1 MPLTHVYYWE
11 SNVGYRPITVEEA
24 DKLYSHGCT
33 VPADRTSRFVCG
45 ICAQHVGLSK
55 RRKGTG
61 TRHFYHSRGEDDKEC
76 EDRAKAYSAVPVG
89 YNCHPMPLRI
99 RVAHGSYLLELG
111 FFYAPSSAASDP
123 RCQKITITG
132 DDENEYT
139 HSVERLSSEGIAYL
153 NVGNI
158 PSTEYSISYDYPSS
172 NLDRYWPSKTT
183 GVNIRGSF
191 FDCSTGKILYSG
203 SKAYPYRDYYL
214 LQRRSIGYVP
224 HGISYESIAETRTG
238 SFTTW
243 YLYKIHVQDFS
254 ASVARFFLERSIFLT
269 EKPVVFYP
277 IWPPYVED
285 PYFLYHH
292 DPRIYF
298 YMQGGDAELNI
309 YPATIYAQHQNLGD
323 GKLYRIYAASKEQ
336 LLSLGQSGAIGFS
349 YLMTKPLDMVA
360 AFPEV
365 QIKSIDGNLIAED
378 TCNRLPKG
386 KQLTIQTPFD
396 GKVIL
401 LKNNKILEIRHIVAE
416 KILTVDDLSFGC
428 EVRIFQSCDMVRSI
442 RFEKSKENKNYAD
455 FDQEMIQKLNNCNG
469 PAMAVPHSVGVIAK
483 SLSNFPQSKKWLY
496 RMIRKGNIP
505 VDAFKLMVSYQNR
518 KKGAVK
524 HD

>member
-99 RVAHGSYLLELG
+99 KVAHGSYLLELG
-111 FFYAPSSAASDP
+111 FFHTPSSATSGP
-123 RCQKITITG
+123 RCQKIIIT
-132 DDENEYT
+132 DDNKQQHIY
-139 HSVERLSSEGIAYL
+139 SFERLSLEGVTYL

-158 PSTEYSISYDYPSS
+158 PSTEYHLSYDHPSS

-203 SKAYPYRDYYL
+203 SKAYPYQDYYL

-378 TCNRLPKG
+378 TCNQLPKG
-386 KQLTIQTPFD
+386 KQIIIQAPFD

-401 LKNNKILEIRHIVAE
+401 LKNDKILEIRHIAAE
-416 KILTVDDLSFGC
+416 EILTVDDLSFGC
-428 EVRIFQSCDMVRSI
+428 EVRIFQGCDAIRTIHFERIEQNVNIAAMDRQLVDRLRCCKGGSI
-442 RFEKSKENKNYAD
+442 P
-455 FDQEMIQKLNNCNG
+455 I
-469 PAMAVPHSVGVIAK
+469 PHSTAAAVLQLK
-483 SLSNFPQSKKWLY
+483 QYTLTRQWLLSQLRLGY
-496 RMIRKGNIP
+496 IDR
-505 VDAFKLMVSYQNR
+505 DAYFMLISAANR
-518 KKGAVK
+518 KKG
-524 HD
+524 

>member
-1 MPLTHVYYWE
+1 MPLTHVCVWDGKA
-11 SNVGYRPITVEEA
+11 GYRRVSIEEA
-24 DKLYSHGCT
+24 CSMYPYT
-33 VPADRTSRFVCG
+33 VSANSEIFVCSL
-45 ICAQHVGLSK
+45 CAQPVCLTAPGIQ
-55 RRKGTG
+55 RRNF
-61 TRHFYHSRGEDDKEC
+61 RHNSATQNKEC
-76 EDRAKAYSAVPVG
+76 EDRAQAYARASTG

-99 RVAHGSYLLELG
+99 KVAHGSYLLELG
-111 FFYAPSSAASDP
+111 FFHAPSSATSGP
-123 RCQKITITG
+123 RCQTIIIT
-132 DDENEYT
+132 DDNKQQHIY
-139 HSVERLSSEGIAYL
+139 SFERLSAEGVTYL

-158 PSTEYSISYDYPSS
+158 PSTEYHLSYNHPSS

-191 FDCSTGKILYSG
+191 FDCSTWKILHSG

-214 LQRRSIGYVP
+214 LQRRSIGHVP

-269 EKPVVFYP
+269 EKPVAFYP
-277 IWPPYVED
+277 IWPPYVEN

-292 DPRIYF
+292 NPRMYF

-309 YPATIYAQHQNLGD
+309 YPDTIYAQHQNLGD

-349 YLMTKPLDMVA
+349 YLMTKPLDMVS

-365 QIKSIDGNLIAED
+365 QIKNIDGKLISEV
-378 TCNRLPKG
+378 TCNQLPKG
-386 KQLTIQTPFD
+386 KQIIIQAPFD

-401 LKNNKILEIRHIVAE
+401 LKNDKILEIRHIAAE
-416 KILTVDDLSFGC
+416 VILTVDDLSFGC
-428 EVRIFQSCDMVRSI
+428 EVRIFQSCDVI
-442 RFEKSKENKNYAD
+442 RNIKFEKPKNDTDTSALD
-455 FDQEMIQKLNNCNG
+455 RQLVEKLRSCKG
-469 PAMAVPHSVGVIAK
+469 VLMPVPHSI
-483 SLSNFPQSKKWLY
+483 
-496 RMIRKGNIP
+496 
-505 VDAFKLMVSYQNR
+505 
-518 KKGAVK
+518 GAVVGK
-524 HD
+524 LTHFPLTKEWFCSKTKEGRISRTAYWILVTELKKCGDLR

>member
-99 RVAHGSYLLELG
+99 KVAHGSYLLELG
-111 FFYAPSSAASDP
+111 FFHTPSSATSGP
-123 RCQKITITG
+123 RCQKIIIT
-132 DDENEYT
+132 DDNKQQHIY
-139 HSVERLSSEGIAYL
+139 SFERLSLEGVTYL

-158 PSTEYSISYDYPSS
+158 PSTEYHLSYDHPSS

-298 YMQGGDAELNI
+298 YMQDGDAELNI

-416 KILTVDDLSFGC
+416 EILTVDDLSFGC
-428 EVRIFQSCDMVRSI
+428 EVRIFQSCDVI
-442 RFEKSKENKNYAD
+442 RTIHFEKFKPDVNIA
-455 FDQEMIQKLNNCNG
+455 
-469 PAMAVPHSVGVIAK
+469 AMDRQLVDRLRSCKGGSMPIPHSTAAAVLQLEQYTLTK
-483 SLSNFPQSKKWLY
+483 QWLLSQLRSG
-496 RMIRKGNIP
+496 RIDR
-505 VDAFKLMVSYQNR
+505 DAYFVLISAANQ
-518 KKGAVK
+518 KKG
-524 HD
+524 

>member
-1 MPLTHVYYWE
+1 MSTRAQPVCLTA
-11 SNVGYRPITVEEA
+11 P
-24 DKLYSHGCT
+24 
-33 VPADRTSRFVCG
+33 G
-45 ICAQHVGLSK
+45 IQ
-55 RRKGTG
+55 RRNF
-61 TRHFYHSRGEDDKEC
+61 RHNSATQNKEC
-76 EDRAKAYSAVPVG
+76 EDRAQAYARASTG

-99 RVAHGSYLLELG
+99 KVAHGSYLLELG
-111 FFYAPSSAASDP
+111 FFHAPSSATSGP
-123 RCQKITITG
+123 RCQTIIIT
-132 DDENEYT
+132 DDNKQQHIY
-139 HSVERLSSEGIAYL
+139 SFERLSAEGVTYL

-158 PSTEYSISYDYPSS
+158 PSTEYHLSYNHPSS

-214 LQRRSIGYVP
+214 LQRRSIGHVP

-269 EKPVVFYP
+269 EKPVAFYP
-277 IWPPYVED
+277 IWPPYVEN

-292 DPRIYF
+292 NPRIYF

-309 YPATIYAQHQNLGD
+309 YPDTIYAQHQNLGD

-349 YLMTKPLDMVA
+349 YLMTKPLDMVS

-365 QIKSIDGNLIAED
+365 QIKNIDGKLISEV
-378 TCNRLPKG
+378 TCNQLPKG
-386 KQLTIQTPFD
+386 KQIIIQAPFD

-401 LKNNKILEIRHIVAE
+401 LKNDKILEIRHIAAE
-416 KILTVDDLSFGC
+416 VILTVDDLSFGC
-428 EVRIFQSCDMVRSI
+428 EVRIFQSCDVI
-442 RFEKSKENKNYAD
+442 RNIKFEKPKNDTDTSALD
-455 FDQEMIQKLNNCNG
+455 RQLVEKLRSCKG
-469 PAMAVPHSVGVIAK
+469 VLMPVPHSI
-483 SLSNFPQSKKWLY
+483 
-496 RMIRKGNIP
+496 
-505 VDAFKLMVSYQNR
+505 
-518 KKGAVK
+518 GAVVGK
-524 HD
+524 LTHFPLTKEWFCSKTKEGRISRTAYWILVTELKKCGDLR